1 MTGEDYAE
9 LRPLLFSIAYRMTGS
24 VADSEDIVQE
34 ALLRRH
40 RIGDER
46 EIESDRAYLS
56 TTTARLAIDHLRSA
70 RVRREAYVG
79 PWMPEPIV
87 EGREPDPAE
96 HAETADSLSL
106 AFLVVLETL
115 TPVERAVFLL
125 REVFDYDYDEI
136 ARIVGKSEANCRQV
150 AVRARAHVNDRTPR
164 FEASREHREELAD
177 RFFAAAEQGE
187 VAALERMLAADAV
200 LYSDSGGKV
209 RGAALNP
216 VHGRDRVTRLLEY
229 FFRALRDHDMRLE
242 RAEVNGQPG
251 ALVRDPHGR
260 LFNVFALDIAGDGS
274 IQTVRSLSNP
284 DKLAHL
290 GRLAPREPA
299 GDGPRHGRS

>member
-1 MTGEDYAE
+1 MSGEDYTE
-9 LRPLLFSIAYRMTGS
+9 LRPLLFSIAYGMTGS

-40 RIGDER
+40 RAAEGT
-46 EIESDRAYLS
+46 EIESDRAYLATVTS
-56 TTTARLAIDHLRSA
+56 RLAIDHLRSA

-79 PWMPEPIV
+79 PWMPEPLV
-87 EGREPDPAE
+87 SAREPDPAE

-136 ARIVGKSEANCRQV
+136 ARVVGKTEANCRQV
-150 AVRARAHVNDRTPR
+150 AVRARAHVEERKPR
-164 FEASREHREELAD
+164 FEASRTHRDELAD

-187 VAALERMLAADAV
+187 VDALAQMLAADAEF
-200 LYSDSGGKV
+200 YSDSGGKV
-209 RGAALNP
+209 RGAATHPIL
-216 VHGRDRVTRLLEY
+216 GRENITRLLAY
-229 FFRALRDHDMRLE
+229 FFRVLGEAGMRLE
-242 RAEVNGQPG
+242 RADVNGQPG
-251 ALVRDPHGR
+251 ALMRDGDGR
-260 LFNVFALDIAGDGS
+260 LFNIFALDIAADGS
-274 IQTVRSLSNP
+274 VQTVRSLVNP

-290 GRLAPREPA
+290 GRLAPRPPA
-299 GDGPRHGRS
+299 GSTPRHG